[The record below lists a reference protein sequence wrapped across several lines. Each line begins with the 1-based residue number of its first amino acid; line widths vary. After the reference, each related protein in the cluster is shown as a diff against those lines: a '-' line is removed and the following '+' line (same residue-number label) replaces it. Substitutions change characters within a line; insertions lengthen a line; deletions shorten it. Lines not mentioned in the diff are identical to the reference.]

1 MKKCIILIWILCLAV
16 TFQAAG
22 QDKITKAKELMQ
34 QGKPGEVVSLLQ
46 NTVLTD
52 VQYREA
58 LLLLGN
64 AFLQLGKLDSAEA
77 HGKDLLAFNDKNIDA
92 ILIVVPAL
100 AGQKKFAEAYAV
112 LKKGMKAS
120 KNNPFLLVELGNIH
134 MKADSVE
141 QAIVAYSQ
149 AKEADP
155 KAIKP
160 YIGLGEA
167 YQKLQADAVA
177 ILQYEEAVAIDS
189 LRLDLKTT
197 LAQLYQ
203 KEQRYNDA
211 AKMYIDVI
219 RGSKDKVQPSL
230 ELGSLY
236 YKAKQYGNAA
246 KVLANYVKVHPE
258 NAETWKMFVESVDAG
273 KTFDVGLSIA
283 DTILLKQPEN
293 ANALKLAGKCSM
305 ILGKSSKSSEKH
317 QKAIAHFTKLKSIQ
331 PLDAEDIKYLGR
343 AHFELKNDSLAI
355 LNLEKALS
363 SDSTQSEIYMD
374 LGFAYMRKKDWPNAA
389 RMFQKK
395 FVQDTTFASAY
406 VNYAL
411 CEEQLS
417 NWELSRRALLKALA
431 QAPNFLLGHYHLA
444 YTYQSMDSV
453 QAAKREYGTVITL
466 VDTAKTRYKNE
477 IGSAYRYL
485 AFAGLLEKNYKEAL
499 DAIEKAL
506 EFRQKDLELLLWHA
520 QTLHSMNRRDEA
532 RTEYERIIKLA
543 PKSKEAK
550 DAKEKIDRLDLGF

>member
-1 MKKCIILIWILCLAV
+1 MKKCITLIWILCLAIAL
-16 TFQAAG
+16 QAVG
-22 QDKITKAKELMQ
+22 QDKITKAKDLMQ
-34 QGKPGEVVSLLQ
+34 QNKAGEVVSLLQ
-46 NTVLTD
+46 NVALTD
-52 VQYREA
+52 IQYREA

-64 AFLQLGKLDSAEA
+64 AYLRLGKLDSAETR
-77 HGKDLLAFNDKNIDA
+77 GRELLAFNEKNIDA

-100 AGQKKFAEAYAV
+100 VGQKKYTEAYSLV
-112 LKKGMKAS
+112 KKGLKAS
-120 KNNPFLLVELGNIH
+120 KNNPTLLVELGSIH
-134 MKADSVE
+134 MGADSVE

-155 KAIKP
+155 KAIQP
-160 YIGLGEA
+160 YIGLGKA

-177 ILQYEEAVAIDS
+177 ILQYEEALALDS
-189 LRLDLKTT
+189 TRIDLKTD

-203 KEQRYNDA
+203 KEQRYNEA

-219 RGSKDKVQPSL
+219 KASKDKVQPSL

-258 NAETWKMFVESVDAG
+258 NPETWKMFIDAVDAG
-273 KTFDVGLSIA
+273 KTFDVGLAIA
-283 DTILLKQPEN
+283 DSILLKQPFN
-293 ANALKLAGKCSM
+293 PNALKLAGKCSM
-305 ILGKSSKSSEKH
+305 LLGKSTRSNEKH
-317 QKAIAHFTKLKSIQ
+317 QDAIERFRKLKSIQ
-331 PLDAEDIKYLGR
+331 PLDAEDVKYLGR

-355 LNLEKALS
+355 LHLEKSLS

-374 LGFAYMRKKDWPNAA
+374 LGFAYMRKKDWVNAA
-389 RMFQKK
+389 RMFEKK
-395 FVQDTTFASAY
+395 FQQDSTFASAY

-417 NWELSRRALLKALA
+417 NWEMSRRALLKALV
-431 QAPNFLLGHYHLA
+431 QAPTFLLGHFHLA

-453 QAAKREYGTVITL
+453 QAAKKEYGTVITL
-466 VDTAKTRYKNE
+466 IDTAKTRYRNE
-477 IGSAYRYL
+477 LGNSYRYL
-485 AFAGLLEKNYKEAL
+485 AFVGLLEKNYREAL

-506 EFRQKDLELLLWHA
+506 EFRQRDIELLLWHA

-532 RTEYERIIKLA
+532 RAEYERIIKMA

>member
-64 AFLQLGKLDSAEA
+64 AFLQLGKLDSAES
-77 HGKDLLAFNDKNIDA
+77 HGKDLLAFNDRNIDA

-100 AGQKKFAEAYAV
+100 AGQKKFAEAYGI

-120 KNNPFLLVELGNIH
+120 KNNPLLLVELGNTH

-141 QAIVAYSQ
+141 QAIVAFSQ

-155 KAIKP
+155 KSIQP

-177 ILQYEEAVAIDS
+177 ILQYEEAVSIDS

-197 LAQLYQ
+197 LARLYQ

-211 AKMYIDVI
+211 AGMYMDVI

-236 YKAKQYGNAA
+236 FKAKQYGNAA

-283 DTILLKQPEN
+283 DSILLKQPAN

-305 ILGKSSKSSEKH
+305 ITGKSSKSSEKH
-317 QKAIAHFTKLKSIQ
+317 QTAIAHFTKLKTIQ

-355 LNLEKALS
+355 LNLEKSLS

-395 FVQDTTFASAY
+395 FLQDTTFASAY

-417 NWELSRRALLKALA
+417 NWELSRRSLQKALA

-506 EFRQKDLELLLWHA
+506 EFRPKDIELLLWHA

>member
-34 QGKPGEVVSLLQ
+34 QGRPGEVVSLLQ
-46 NTVLTD
+46 NTAMTD

-64 AFLQLGKLDSAEA
+64 AYLKLGRLDSAEVR
-77 HGKDLLAFNDKNIDA
+77 GRELLAFNEKNIDA

-100 AGQKKFAEAYAV
+100 AGQKKLAEAYGIV
-112 LKKGMKAS
+112 KKGLKSS
-120 KNNPFLLVELGNIH
+120 KNNPVLLIELGKIH
-134 MKADSVE
+134 MRADSVE
-141 QAIVAYSQ
+141 QAIVAFSQ
-149 AKEADP
+149 AKEVDP
-155 KAIKP
+155 KAIQP

-177 ILQYEEAVAIDS
+177 ILQYEEAVSIDS

-211 AKMYIDVI
+211 ARMYIDVI
-219 RGSKDKVQPSL
+219 RGSKDKVQPSR
-230 ELGSLY
+230 ELGTLY

-283 DTILLKQPEN
+283 DSVLMNQPAN

-305 ILGKSSKSSEKH
+305 ILGKSSKSNEKH
-317 QKAIAHFTKLKSIQ
+317 QTAIAHFTKLKSIQ

-355 LNLEKALS
+355 LNLEKSLS
-363 SDSTQSEIYMD
+363 FDSTQSEIYMD

-395 FVQDTTFASAY
+395 FLQDSTFASAY

-417 NWELSRRALLKALA
+417 NWELSRGALLKALA

-506 EFRQKDLELLLWHA
+506 EFRQKDIELLLWHA

-532 RTEYERIIKLA
+532 RAEYERIIKLA